1 MNGSRISRGLI
12 LNGMQ
17 PCERRLDGELASY
30 AQAYEAANAEMV
42 MMRWNC
48 HFNEQA
54 AEVHDTSQVHIMRM
68 LSFHLSCQ
76 PGPAH
81 LCIRSRPRIL
91 GGKRRITALAGKA
104 VDAAIP
110 CERFGKANGSAVA
123 SS

>member
-1 MNGSRISRGLI
+1 MNETRISRGLI

-30 AQAYEAANAEMV
+30 AQAYEAAIAEMV

-68 LSFHLSCQ
+68 LLFHLSCQ

-81 LCIRSRPRIL
+81 LCIRSPHIL
-91 GGKRRITALAGKA
+91 RGIRRITALAGKA

-110 CERFGKANGSAVA
+110 CERLGKANGYAVA